1 MNTATKSNSDFL
13 QNLDELLKD
22 SIPKDVLVEIGKA
35 CILDKK
41 DLQVIMTNLLSK
53 DISPLVDNAKVKASK
68 IKDFG
73 IESKNY
79 FDKLKNVG
87 ESSGVVGVFQSLKE
101 DSVKLA
107 DQTKNAVVETFVNA
121 KTIIPEARSRII
133 KFCDSI
139 VKDYNSLESEEEK
152 GRYILKMTIF
162 LSIFAMALNAGN
174 ELPDSDFSIWGA
186 GAHRSFLSHSVLPM
200 ILVSAATTILLRTI
214 EQAETKLENN
224 KEALHWTNNIKTIL
238 NLTRI
243 GFGAGLTFHLFVDG
257 LVQTGGTIR
266 IHDLSGNVI
275 GSLVPNTRVDD
286 MVYTTLMA
294 LLSNELTTDHKPKD

>member
-1 MNTATKSNSDFL
+1 MNTETKSSSEFI
-13 QNLDELLKD
+13 QNIDELLKD
-22 SIPKDVLVEIGKA
+22 SIPKDILIEIGKA
-35 CILDKK
+35 CILDKN
-41 DLQVIMTNLLSK
+41 DLQVIMSNLLSK
-53 DISPLVDNAKVKASK
+53 DISPLIDNAKVKASK

-73 IESKNY
+73 TESKNY

-87 ESSGVVGVFQSLKE
+87 ESNGVIGVFQSLKE
-101 DSVKLA
+101 DSGKLA
-107 DQTKNAVVETFVNA
+107 DQTKNAVVETFENA
-121 KTIIPEARSRII
+121 KTIIPEARSRIT

-139 VKDYNSLESEEEK
+139 VKDYNSLNSEEEK

-162 LSIFAMALNAGN
+162 LSIFAIALNAGH

-186 GAHRSFLSHSVLPM
+186 GAHRSFLSHSVLPI
-200 ILVSAATTILLRTI
+200 ILVSTATTILLRTI
-214 EQAETKLENN
+214 EQAETKLVSNN
-224 KEALHWTNNIKTIL
+224 DALHWTNNIKTLL

-243 GFGAGLTFHLFVDG
+243 GFGAGLTFHLIVDG

-294 LLSNELTTDHKPKD
+294 LLSNELTTEQKPKN